1 LQGKA
6 EEWGLHP
13 PNVSGQIDER
23 VKWLLPEIINMD
35 YEKRPQSLLEV
46 YFRLRA
52 LLGDSFTKYAPKKE
66 EKASME

>member
-1 LQGKA
+1 
-6 EEWGLHP
+6 
-13 PNVSGQIDER
+13 
-23 VKWLLPEIINMD
+23 MD